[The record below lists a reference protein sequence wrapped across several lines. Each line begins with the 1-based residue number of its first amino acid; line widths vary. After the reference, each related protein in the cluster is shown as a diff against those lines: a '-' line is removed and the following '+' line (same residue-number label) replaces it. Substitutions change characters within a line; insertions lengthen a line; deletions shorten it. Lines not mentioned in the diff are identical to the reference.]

1 MGCHLLLQG
10 IFPTQGSNLTVL
22 SLLHWQ
28 ADSWPLEWHGKP
40 SSPSKYYG
48 SAKGLLY
55 REYFD
60 PLYHILLKYTFYW
73 RGDIIYFMDV
83 SFTCFLLG
91 YSFLFFLCLF
101 VCLFLGFV
109 FCFLWE
115 KGTTEDEMVRWH
127 HQLDGHGFGWT
138 LGVGDGQGG
147 LVCCVSWGHKESD
160 TTEWLNWT
168 ELKRSL
174 PFSLDVPGGTSGKE
188 PTCQFR
194 RHKRFRFDP
203 WVGKIP

>member
-1 MGCHLLLQG
+1 MGCRLLLQG

-115 KGTTEDEMVRWH
+115 KGR
-127 HQLDGHGFGWT
+127 
-138 LGVGDGQGG
+138 QG
-147 LVCCVSWGHKESD
+147 LLSIMFVLASMKKNFFCIF
-160 TTEWLNWT
+160 WLYP
-168 ELKRSL
+168 EEKSLK
-174 PFSLDVPGGTSGKE
+174 
-188 PTCQFR
+188 
-194 RHKRFRFDP
+194 
-203 WVGKIP
+203 